1 MRPDGR
7 LNETSCSLVVLH
19 NSVSRR
25 KPYLNYELILAWL
38 QKAVKEHFASF
49 DIFYDL
55 TTNPLGFYWV
65 FVQQNNRGVQDYFTT
80 FLASQ

>member
-55 TTNPLGFYWV
+55 TTKAPGCAAL
-65 FVQQNNRGVQDYFTT
+65 FVKD
-80 FLASQ
+80 LSA